1 MPVPVASKAV
11 RQAKRAMRQPC
22 REDVEV
28 VAQPTGAWTLQWQ
41 SEISVGGG
49 ESQFMLRRTI

>member
-28 VAQPTGAWTLQWQ
+28 VAQPTGAWTLPLRF
-41 SEISVGGG
+41 EIPVGGG
-49 ESQFMLRRTI
+49 ESQIMLRRTI